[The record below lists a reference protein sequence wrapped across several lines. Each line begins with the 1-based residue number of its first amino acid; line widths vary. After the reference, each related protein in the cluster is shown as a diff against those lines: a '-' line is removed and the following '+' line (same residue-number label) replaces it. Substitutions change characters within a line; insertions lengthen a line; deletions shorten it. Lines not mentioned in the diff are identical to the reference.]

1 MRKHLNA
8 LHKKEFE
15 LVLKTEKERKQQK
28 DDKEKT
34 KKRKDDDDVQG
45 NSKKKQLKLA
55 DFSDRFIK
63 YSATS
68 DKQKEF
74 DQAMVDFLADTFVP
88 FNVVGQDSFKKLFDI
103 ANKRLTVKN
112 PTTYSRM
119 ITDTAENT
127 LAKVCQIIA
136 REKTNILSVGITT
149 DLWTSRG
156 GDSYMSLTVSWIDP
170 MWRMIRFTPF
180 VHPFP
185 GRHTGDRISVEL
197 DGMIEELKFDRGT
210 DKVCVSDNASN
221 MKVALRQSQ
230 YLREY
235 FCDIHT
241 IQLGIEDTFK
251 NVVGMAAVLDKSKHI
266 AKFCHQST
274 VAMDQ
279 LRSAANQ
286 NGIDFRKPQNP
297 NKTRWDSQ
305 FDTMVSILHLKAAIE
320 DLETSEP
327 VWEEKALSRSEW
339 KLLEGAVRLLK
350 PFKETTKI
358 WQYESIPTIN
368 LVIDRIYCMEEFL
381 ADFIANRN
389 NDKFGVMFAKELQKN
404 LGKRFPN
411 HGLGVFER
419 RVANYLDPHFKG
431 IHLRKFKQFESTKDE
446 IETFIG
452 EEMDDPIDLTDGERN
467 NNVESLTDGNMSPTS
482 KLRFELAVLQ
492 PTEREDT
499 KMKKELALFDKFEV
513 APKEENV
520 LHWWKEHEKTLPN
533 LAKFA
538 RRILAI
544 PVSSGKSERVF
555 STGGNFVTAKR
566 TRLNSR
572 KVQSLIIIKENKR
585 QLQLYLSSLG
595 EDKLGPVDGEEAF
608 KRIIVVETVGILADD
623 EFSSD
628 DEYFL
633 DDD

>member
-1 MRKHLNA
+1 MLSSAIKA
-8 LHKKEFE
+8 
-15 LVLKTEKERKQQK
+15 
-28 DDKEKT
+28 
-34 KKRKDDDDVQG
+34 
-45 NSKKKQLKLA
+45 QL
-55 DFSDRFIK
+55 
-63 YSATS
+63 
-68 DKQKEF
+68 Q
-74 DQAMVDFLADTFVP
+74 
-88 FNVVGQDSFKKLFDI
+88 
-103 ANKRLTVKN
+103 
-112 PTTYSRM
+112 
-119 ITDTAENT
+119 
-127 LAKVCQIIA
+127 
-136 REKTNILSVGITT
+136 
-149 DLWTSRG
+149 
-156 GDSYMSLTVSWIDP
+156 WIN
-170 MWRMIRFTPF
+170 
-180 VHPFP
+180 
-185 GRHTGDRISVEL
+185 L
-197 DGMIEELKFDRGT
+197 D
-210 DKVCVSDNASN
+210 
-221 MKVALRQSQ
+221 
-230 YLREY
+230 
-235 FCDIHT
+235 
-241 IQLGIEDTFK
+241 
-251 NVVGMAAVLDKSKHI
+251 
-266 AKFCHQST
+266 
-274 VAMDQ
+274 
-279 LRSAANQ
+279 Q

-368 LVIDRIYCMEEFL
+368 LVIDRIYCMEEYL
-381 ADFIANRN
+381 TDFIANRN

-404 LGKRFPN
+404 LWKRFTN

-419 RVANYLDPHFKG
+419 RVANYLDHHFKG

-608 KRIIVVETVGILADD
+608 KKIIVVETIGILADD

-628 DEYFL
+628 EEYFL